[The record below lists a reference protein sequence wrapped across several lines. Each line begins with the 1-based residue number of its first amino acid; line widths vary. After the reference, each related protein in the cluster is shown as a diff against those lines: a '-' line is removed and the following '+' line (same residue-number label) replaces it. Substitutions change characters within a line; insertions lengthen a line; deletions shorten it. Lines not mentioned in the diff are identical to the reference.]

1 MPMSISF
8 SEQGLKTLMSPAPPA
23 QPLCDIILT
32 IKVSKDLNALAM
44 MGRDIIRC
52 CVRSRKYR
60 PPIDSQFEIDVD
72 EQISDRDLARVARQ
86 SLLLQRLK
94 VDDVASDP
102 TDIAHIF
109 CAYLGATFM
118 CSFKESGSNKIHDSI
133 NDLCAM
139 VLDDDAREASE
150 IDSHERM
157 LNIPGLQRISTPTIK
172 QEPAPSYSSSTR
184 APSTVSQLFDHRSIE
199 SVSSGRSPPPL
210 SYGAHYQQS
219 FQPYY
224 PPPNANIAPPHMQ
237 PMHNPAL
244 HSRYSPYA
252 GLASVHSSHP
262 GIVQPQPLQ
271 YSTPPPPAIP
281 IQPGYPT
288 QPLGAIPPSGYPA
301 MGMPQNP
308 GFAPPPAPAPVPAPQ
323 QSQGYISLINELA
336 MKNRRGIAWQ
346 QAKVGQQHMP
356 EWTMW
361 LSVDGQVR
369 GQGTAPTK
377 QAAKELA
384 SKAALQSLGWIQG

>member
-94 VDDVASDP
+94 
-102 TDIAHIF
+102 
-109 CAYLGATFM
+109 
-118 CSFKESGSNKIHDSI
+118 
-133 NDLCAM
+133 
-139 VLDDDAREASE
+139 
-150 IDSHERM
+150 RM

-271 YSTPPPPAIP
+271 YSTPPPPAIS

-301 MGMPQNP
+301 MGMSQNP

>member
-1 MPMSISF
+1 MPMSINF
-8 SEQGLKTLMSPAPPA
+8 SEQGLKTLMAPAPPA
-23 QPLCDIILT
+23 QPLSDIILT

-44 MGRDIIRC
+44 MGRDILRC

-60 PPIDSQFEIDVD
+60 PPIDSQFEVDVD

-94 VDDVASDP
+94 VDQVASDP
-102 TDIAHIF
+102 IDIAHIF

-118 CSFKESGSNKIHDSI
+118 CSFKEDGSNKIHDSI

-139 VLDDDAREASE
+139 VLDDDAREVTE

-157 LNIPGLQRISTPTIK
+157 LNITGMQRISTPSIK

-184 APSTVSQLFDHRSIE
+184 AASTVSQLFEHRSIE
-199 SVSSGRSPPPL
+199 SVSSGLP
-210 SYGAHYQQS
+210 
-219 FQPYY
+219 
-224 PPPNANIAPPHMQ
+224 
-237 PMHNPAL
+237 
-244 HSRYSPYA
+244 
-252 GLASVHSSHP
+252 VHSSHP
-262 GIVQPQPLQ
+262 NIVHPQPQL
-271 YSTPPPPAIP
+271 YSTPPPVIP
-281 IQPGYPT
+281 LQTGYPT
-288 QPLGAIPPSGYPA
+288 QPLGAIPPGGYPA
-301 MGMPQNP
+301 MGMSQNP
-308 GFAPPPAPAPVPAPQ
+308 GFAPPPPSAPVSAPS

-336 MKNRRGIAWQ
+336 MKNRKSIAWQ

-384 SKAALQSLGWIQG
+384 SRAALQSLGWIQS